1 LDKVAFVEHQPAPA
15 PGQCMGVIDIGSNTC
30 RLVVARVLPGLS
42 FEIIDEERQ
51 SLRLAPPRPGDP
63 IPEET
68 LTRAEAAMRAFR
80 QVAASHQCASV
91 WPLATSGVRE
101 AANGE
106 EARQRLAAALG
117 AEVITVSSDEEGRLA
132 LNAALR
138 STALR
143 DGALL
148 DVGGGSLQV
157 VYVRNGDHLR
167 TVSHP
172 DGALRLTRRLL
183 RSDPPSKSERDKL
196 ASLLKRDLKELEP
209 LHGGEPL
216 YVTGGAARTL
226 ARVLQRRSPLYPMSR
241 VHQYEIRRAD
251 LEVLVDDLGR
261 MTVAEKQRVPGLRE
275 DRADILYAGAA
286 AILAVARRLRVESL
300 TVCGQGLREG
310 LLYWLIGSGSPP
322 AVSEL
327 RRRSALLF
335 RARLGL
341 PAEAPGQVEE
351 AAMRLHELL
360 EPQVDLEGREILSA
374 AAILADVGSAIGYG
388 ERDRH
393 AEYLITHGDLQ
404 GFSQRELML
413 IAKAAGSQRKLRVR
427 QADIAPPLEPPDAR
441 TIERLSSILAVA
453 GALRRFPEAQPAVSA
468 RKRRGLEISSVPE
481 EAVLLLE
488 EPLARLRAAYGV
500 EATVAP
506 A

>member
-300 TVCGQGLREG
+300 TVCGQGLREACFT
-310 LLYWLIGSGSPP
+310 GS
-322 AVSEL
+322 
-327 RRRSALLF
+327 
-335 RARLGL
+335 
-341 PAEAPGQVEE
+341 
-351 AAMRLHELL
+351 
-360 EPQVDLEGREILSA
+360 SA
-374 AAILADVGSAIGYG
+374 AAARPQSA
-388 ERDRH
+388 
-393 AEYLITHGDLQ
+393 
-404 GFSQRELML
+404 SC
-413 IAKAAGSQRKLRVR
+413 AAARRYSSAPDWACPRRR
-427 QADIAPPLEPPDAR
+427 QARSKKQPCACTSCWSLRSTWRGARSCRRPPSSRTSAAP
-441 TIERLSSILAVA
+441 
-453 GALRRFPEAQPAVSA
+453 SA
-468 RKRRGLEISSVPE
+468 TASVT
-481 EAVLLLE
+481 
-488 EPLARLRAAYGV
+488 
-500 EATVAP
+500 ATP
-506 A
+506 ST

>member
-1 LDKVAFVEHQPAPA
+1 
-15 PGQCMGVIDIGSNTC
+15 
-30 RLVVARVLPGLS
+30 
-42 FEIIDEERQ
+42 
-51 SLRLAPPRPGDP
+51 
-63 IPEET
+63 
-68 LTRAEAAMRAFR
+68 MRAFR
-80 QVAASHQCASV
+80 QVAASHQCSSL

-101 AANGE
+101 ASNGE
-106 EARQRLAAALG
+106 EARRRLGEALG

-132 LNAALR
+132 LNAALQ

-157 VYVRNGDHLR
+157 VYVKDGDHLR
-167 TVSHP
+167 TESRP

-183 RSDPPSKSERDKL
+183 RSDPPGKSERDKL
-196 ASLLKRDLKELEP
+196 ATLLKRDLKDLEP
-209 LHGGEPL
+209 LHGGGSI
-216 YVTGGAARTL
+216 YVTGGAARTI

-241 VHQYEIRRAD
+241 VHQYEVRRAD

-286 AILAVARRLRVESL
+286 AILAVARRLRAESL
-300 TVCGQGLREG
+300 IVCGQGLREG
-310 LLYWLIGSGSPP
+310 LLYWLIGCGEAPP
-322 AVSEL
+322 VSEL

-341 PAEAPGQVEE
+341 PAEGPGQVEA

-374 AAILADVGSAIGYG
+374 AALLADTGGVIGYG
-388 ERDRH
+388 DRDRH
-393 AEYLITHGDLQ
+393 AEYLITHGDLH

-413 IAKAAGSQRKLRVR
+413 IAKVASSQRKLRVR
-427 QADIAPPLEPPDAR
+427 QPDIAPPLEPPDAR

-453 GALRRFPEAQPAVSA
+453 TALRRFPGAQPLVSA
-468 RKRRGLEISSVPE
+468 RKRRGLEISGVPE
-481 EAVLLLE
+481 EAPLLLE
-488 EPLARLRAAYGV
+488 EPLARLTAAYGV
-500 EATVAP
+500 DATVA
-506 A
+506 AR